1 MNGTELKRFR
11 LGLGYDRHNILQ
23 KLPVT
28 RLGHFLPWNTTAEM
42 NLFRCQT

>member
-23 KLPVT
+23 KLPVICFVVK
-28 RLGHFLPWNTTAEM
+28 REA
-42 NLFRCQT
+42 LFRLDT